1 MELSFFKSIIL
12 GIVQGL
18 TEFLPISSTAH
29 LILSSSFLKLELS
42 DFLKSFIV
50 IIQLGSIL
58 AVIILYWKK
67 VFSNFSLYF
76 KKVLSA
82 FIPTAIIGL
91 IFYQFVKDYLQE
103 SLEVISL
110 ALFLGG
116 VLMMSFERNFKE
128 KEQARKK
135 EEEVLAKAGETLP
148 IEKKEGIE
156 SISYKQAIIIGVF
169 QALAIVPGVSR
180 SAATILGG
188 LALGIS
194 RVVIV
199 EFSFLLAVPTILAA
213 SSLDLYKSALSFSG
227 REIALLSIGFIV
239 SFIVSWL
246 SIKFLLS
253 YIKKNSF
260 SVFAWYRVILAFIL
274 FLWLYA

>member
-135 EEEVLAKAGETLP
+135 EEEVLARAGETLP

-227 REIALLSIGFIV
+227 REIALLSVGFIV
-239 SFIVSWL
+239 SFIVAWL

-274 FLWLYA
+274 FLWLYT

>member
-135 EEEVLAKAGETLP
+135 EEEVLARAGETLP

-227 REIALLSIGFIV
+227 HEIALLSVGFIV
-239 SFIVSWL
+239 SFIVAWL

-274 FLWLYA
+274 FLWLYT

>member
-135 EEEVLAKAGETLP
+135 EEEVLARAGETLP

-227 REIALLSIGFIV
+227 CEIALLSVGFIV
-239 SFIVSWL
+239 SFIVAWL

-274 FLWLYA
+274 FLWLYT

>member
-29 LILSSSFLKLELS
+29 LILSSNFLKLELS

-135 EEEVLAKAGETLP
+135 EEEVLARAGETLP

-227 REIALLSIGFIV
+227 REIALLSVGFIV
-239 SFIVSWL
+239 SFIVAWL

-274 FLWLYA
+274 FLWLYT

>member
-156 SISYKQAIIIGVF
+156 SISYKQAVIIGVF

-227 REIALLSIGFIV
+227 REIALLSVGFIV
-239 SFIVSWL
+239 SFIIAWL